1 VEEENMAVPYGFAS
15 RLILAAVAGSLAAGC
30 TSLPGDLEKVRL
42 SYNEVVKT
50 SAEQQLLLN
59 IVRLRYADTP
69 SSLAVSGIAA
79 QYELA
84 RSLAIVPFF
93 GVGGDANP
101 RGFVGILPSAQI
113 GSADRPTISL
123 TPLDDQ
129 EFTRRLFTPLP
140 VEGILYLAKTTWQ
153 IQMVFRLYLEN
164 LNWVSNAQSASGPT
178 PSQAPDF
185 ADFLR
190 GVSALQVLQDRSLI
204 VFGQEERTEPMG
216 GPLPAG
222 RIDAAAVLGAAKSGY
237 EYRRDDGG
245 ATWTLIRKTQ
255 QPVMHVHPVAV
266 SSPEMREFTRV
277 FRLKP
282 GQAKYEIKAESL
294 APFPDTHPPGG
305 VATLDLETRS
315 LLQVLFFVA
324 QGVEVPPAHRAA
336 GIVRVTANQDG
347 SEFDWQRVLRGLLK
361 VKSASGDEPPPSASV
376 AVPYKGHWFYVD
388 ATDHDSKSTFSF
400 LLSVSRMELTSRTPA
415 AGPVLTL
422 PVGGR

>member
-1 VEEENMAVPYGFAS
+1 MRSMTIDWGRRS
-15 RLILAAVAGSLAAGC
+15 RLIIAAVGALLAAGC
-30 TSLPGDLEKVRL
+30 TALPRDLDKVRL

-69 SSLAVSGIAA
+69 SSLSVSAIAA

-113 GSADRPTISL
+113 GNADRPTITL

-178 PSQAPDF
+178 PSQPPDF

-190 GVSALQVLQDRSLI
+190 GVYALQVLQDRALI
-204 VFGQEERTEPMG
+204 VFGQEERSEPVG
-216 GPLPAG
+216 GQLPAE
-222 RIDAAAVLGAAKSGY
+222 RIDAAAVLEAAKAGY

-245 ATWTLIRKTQ
+245 ATWTLTKKTQ
-255 QPVMHVHPVAV
+255 QPVLHVHPAAVA
-266 SSPEMREFTRV
+266 SPEMREFARV

-282 GQAKYEIKAESL
+282 GLTKYDIKSDSL
-294 APFPDTHPPGG
+294 TPFPDTFPPGG
-305 VATLDLETRS
+305 VDTLDLETRS

-324 QGVEVPPAHRAA
+324 QGVEIPPAHRAA
-336 GIVRVTANQDG
+336 GVVRVTADESG
-347 SEFDWQRVLRGLLK
+347 FEFDWQRVLQGLLK
-361 VKSASGDEPPPSASV
+361 VKWASGDDPPPGAYV
-376 AVPYKGHWFYVD
+376 AVPYKGYWFYVD
-388 ATDHDSKSTFSF
+388 QTDHDSKSTFSF

-422 PVGGR
+422 PIGGR

>member
-1 VEEENMAVPYGFAS
+1 MLRYS
-15 RLILAAVAGSLAAGC
+15 RLMRLLVCALVGTLAPGC
-30 TSLPGDLEKVRL
+30 TSLPRDLEKVRL
-42 SYNEVVKT
+42 GYNDVVKS

-59 IVRLRYADTP
+59 IVRLRYADSP
-69 SSLAVSGIAA
+69 SSLAVSAIAA

-84 RSLAIVPFF
+84 KSLAIVPFF
-93 GVGGDANP
+93 AVGGDANP
-101 RGFVGILPSAQI
+101 RGFVGILPGAQI
-113 GSADRPTISL
+113 GSADRPTVTL

-178 PSQAPDF
+178 PSQPPVF

-190 GVSALQVLQDRSLI
+190 GMFALQVLQDRSLI
-204 VFGQEERTEPMG
+204 VFGQEERSEPVG
-216 GPLPAG
+216 GPLPAD
-222 RIDAAAVLGAAKSGY
+222 RIDAAAILEAAKSGY
-237 EYRRDDGG
+237 EYRPDGGG
-245 ATWTLIRKTQ
+245 ATWTLVKKTPL
-255 QPVMHVHPVAV
+255 PVMHVHPAAV
-266 SSPEMREFTRV
+266 SLPEMREVARV
-277 FRLKP
+277 FRL
-282 GQAKYEIKAESL
+282 QAGLTKYEIRSESL
-294 APFPDTHPPGG
+294 NPFPDTYPTEG

-324 QGVEVPPAHRAA
+324 QGVAIPPAHRAA
-336 GIVRVTANQDG
+336 GIVRVTTDQDG
-347 SEFDWQRVLRGLLK
+347 VEFDWQRVLQGLLK
-361 VKSASGDEPPPSASV
+361 VKWASGDEPPPNAYV
-376 AVPYKGHWFYVD
+376 AIPYKGYWFYVD

-400 LLSVSRMELTSRTPA
+400 LLGVSRMELTTRTPA

>member
-1 VEEENMAVPYGFAS
+1 MRVCG
-15 RLILAAVAGSLAAGC
+15 LILAAVACSLAAGC
-30 TSLPGDLEKVRL
+30 TSLPRDLDKVRL

-69 SSLAVSGIAA
+69 SSLSVSAIAA

-113 GSADRPTISL
+113 GNADRPTITL

-178 PSQAPDF
+178 PLKPPEY
-185 ADFLR
+185 ADFFR
-190 GVSALQVLQDRSLI
+190 GVYALQVLQDRSHI
-204 VFGQEERTEPMG
+204 VFGQEERAEPVG
-216 GPLPAG
+216 GPLPAD
-222 RIDAAAVLGAAKSGY
+222 RIDAAAILEAAKSGY

-245 ATWTLIRKTQ
+245 ATWTLVKKTP
-255 QPVMHVHPVAV
+255 QPVMHVHPAAVA
-266 SSPEMREFTRV
+266 SPEMREFARV

-282 GQAKYEIKAESL
+282 GLTKYEIKSESL
-294 APFPDTHPPGG
+294 TPFPDTFPAGG
-305 VATLDLETRS
+305 VETLDLETRS

-324 QGVEVPPAHRAA
+324 QGVEIPPAHRAA
-336 GIVRVTANQDG
+336 GVARITADEAG
-347 SEFDWQRVLRGLLK
+347 IDFDWQQVLQGLLK
-361 VKSASGDEPPPSASV
+361 VKWASGDEPPPGTYV

-388 ATDHDSKSTFSF
+388 QADHDSKSTFSF

>member
-1 VEEENMAVPYGFAS
+1 MRITAIDCGRFS
-15 RLILAAVAGSLAAGC
+15 RLIIAAAGALLASAC
-30 TSLPGDLEKVRL
+30 TSLPRDLDKVRL

-69 SSLAVSGIAA
+69 SSLAVSAIAA

-113 GSADRPTISL
+113 GNADRPTITL

-140 VEGILYLAKTTWQ
+140 VEGMLYLAKTTWQ

-178 PSQAPDF
+178 PSQAPEF

-190 GVSALQVLQDRSLI
+190 GVYALQVLQDRSLI
-204 VFGQEERTEPMG
+204 VFGQEERSEPMG
-216 GPLPAG
+216 GALPAE
-222 RIDAAAVLGAAKSGY
+222 RIDAAAVLEAAKSGY

-245 ATWTLIRKTQ
+245 ATWTLIKKTQ
-255 QPVMHVHPVAV
+255 QPVMHVHPAAV
-266 SSPEMREFTRV
+266 SSAEMREFTRV

-282 GQAKYEIKAESL
+282 GLTKYDIRSESL
-294 APFPDTHPPGG
+294 TPFPDTFPPGG
-305 VATLDLETRS
+305 VETLDLETRS
-315 LLQVLFFVA
+315 LLQVLFFLA
-324 QGVEVPPAHRAA
+324 QGVEIPPAHRAA
-336 GIVRVTANQDG
+336 GIVRVTADQGG
-347 SEFDWQRVLRGLLK
+347 SEFDWQRVLEGLLK
-361 VKSASGDEPPPSASV
+361 VKWATGEEPPPGAHV
-376 AVPYKGHWFYVD
+376 AIPYKGYWYYID

-400 LLSVSRMELTSRTPA
+400 LLSVSRMELATSKPT

>member
-1 VEEENMAVPYGFAS
+1 MRSMTIDCRRFG
-15 RLILAAVAGSLAAGC
+15 RLIIAAAGALLACAC
-30 TSLPGDLEKVRL
+30 TSLPRDLEKVRL

-69 SSLAVSGIAA
+69 SSLSVSAIAA

-113 GSADRPTISL
+113 GNADRPTITL

-178 PSQAPDF
+178 PSKPPDF
-185 ADFLR
+185 ADFFR
-190 GVSALQVLQDRSLI
+190 GVYALQALQDRSLI
-204 VFGQEERTEPMG
+204 VFGQEERTEPVG
-216 GPLPAG
+216 GPLPAD
-222 RIDAAAVLGAAKSGY
+222 RIDAAAVLEAAKSGY
-237 EYRRDDGG
+237 EYRRDEGG
-245 ATWTLIRKTQ
+245 ATWTLVKKTQ
-255 QPVMHVHPVAV
+255 QPLLHVHPAAVA
-266 SSPEMREFTRV
+266 SPEMREFARV

-282 GQAKYEIKAESL
+282 GLTKYEIKSESL
-294 APFPDTHPPGG
+294 TPFPDTFPPGG
-305 VATLDLETRS
+305 VEALDLETRS

-324 QGVEVPPAHRAA
+324 QGVEIPPAHRAA
-336 GIVRVTANQDG
+336 GVARITADDAG
-347 SEFDWQRVLRGLLK
+347 SEFDWQQVLQGLLK
-361 VKSASGDEPPPSASV
+361 VKSAAGEEPPPGAYV

-388 ATDHDSKSTFSF
+388 QTDHDSKSTFSF
-400 LLSVSRMELTSRTPA
+400 LLSVSRMELTSRAPA

>member
-1 VEEENMAVPYGFAS
+1 MAVPRTRVS
-15 RLILAAVAGSLAAGC
+15 RLILAAVACSLAAGC
-30 TSLPGDLEKVRL
+30 TSLPRDLGKVRL

-50 SAEQQLLLN
+50 SGEQQLLLN

-69 SSLAVSGIAA
+69 SSLAVSAIAA

-93 GVGGDANP
+93 AVGGDADP

-113 GSADRPTISL
+113 GDADRPTITL

-185 ADFLR
+185 ADFLG
-190 GVSALQVLQDRSLI
+190 GVYALQALQDRAQI
-204 VFGQEERTEPMG
+204 VFGQEERSEPMG
-216 GPLPAG
+216 GPLPAE
-222 RIDAAAVLGAAKSGY
+222 RIDAAAVLEAAKSGY

-245 ATWTLIRKTQ
+245 ATWTLTKKTQ
-255 QPVMHVHPVAV
+255 QPVMHVHPAAA

-282 GQAKYEIKAESL
+282 GLTKYEIKSESL
-294 APFPDTHPPGG
+294 TPFPDTYPPGG
-305 VATLDLETRS
+305 VETLDLETRS
-315 LLQVLFFVA
+315 LLQALFFVA

-336 GIVRVTANQDG
+336 GIVRVTAGRDG
-347 SEFDWQRVLRGLLK
+347 SEFDWQRVLQGLLK
-361 VKSASGDEPPPSASV
+361 VKSASGDEPPPSAYV
-376 AVPYKGHWFYVD
+376 AIPYRGYWFYVD

-400 LLSVSRMELTSRTPA
+400 LLSVSRMELTSRTPS

>member
-1 VEEENMAVPYGFAS
+1 MTIDRTWFSSP
-15 RLILAAVAGSLAAGC
+15 LIACLGVLLAAGC
-30 TSLPGDLEKVRL
+30 TTLPRDLEKVRL

-69 SSLAVSGIAA
+69 SSLSVSAIAA

-84 RSLAIVPFF
+84 RTLAIVPFF

-113 GSADRPTISL
+113 GNADRPTITL

-178 PSQAPDF
+178 PSQAPEF

-190 GVSALQVLQDRSLI
+190 GVYALQILQDRSLI
-204 VFGQEERTEPMG
+204 VFGQEERSEPMG
-216 GPLPAG
+216 GPLPAE
-222 RIDAAAVLGAAKSGY
+222 RVDAAAVLEAAKSGY

-245 ATWTLIRKTQ
+245 ATWTLIKKTQ
-255 QPVMHVHPVAV
+255 QPVMHVHPTAV
-266 SSPEMREFTRV
+266 SSAEMREFTRV
-277 FRLKP
+277 FRLKQ
-282 GQAKYEIKAESL
+282 GLTRYEIKSESL
-294 APFPDTHPPGG
+294 TPFPDTFPPGG
-305 VATLDLETRS
+305 VTTLDLETRS

-336 GIVRVTANQDG
+336 GIIRVTADQGG
-347 SEFDWQRVLRGLLK
+347 SEFDWQRVLEGLLK
-361 VKSASGDEPPPSASV
+361 VKWAAGDEPPPGAYV
-376 AVPYKGHWFYVD
+376 AVPYKGYWYYVD

-400 LLSVSRMELTSRTPA
+400 LLSVSRMELASSKPS

>member
-1 VEEENMAVPYGFAS
+1 MAVPFTRAS
-15 RLILAAVAGSLAAGC
+15 RLILATVVCLLAAGC
-30 TSLPGDLEKVRL
+30 TSLPRDLEKVRL

-69 SSLAVSGIAA
+69 SSLAVSAIAA

-84 RSLAIVPFF
+84 KSLAIVPFF

-113 GSADRPTISL
+113 GNADRPTITL

-190 GVSALQVLQDRSLI
+190 GVYALQVLQDRALV
-204 VFGQEERTEPMG
+204 VFGQEERSEPVG
-216 GPLPAG
+216 GPLPAE
-222 RIDAAAVLGAAKSGY
+222 RIDAAAVLEAAKSGY
-237 EYRRDDGG
+237 EYRRDGG
-245 ATWTLIRKTQ
+245 GTWSLIKRTQ
-255 QPVMHVHPVAV
+255 QPVMHVHPAAVA
-266 SSPEMREFTRV
+266 SAEMREFARV
-277 FRLKP
+277 FRLKR
-282 GQAKYEIKAESL
+282 GLTKYEIKSESL
-294 APFPDTHPPGG
+294 TPFPDTFPPGG
-305 VATLDLETRS
+305 VDSLDLETRS

-324 QGVEVPPAHRAA
+324 QGVEIPPAHRAA
-336 GIVRVTANQDG
+336 GIVRVTADAGG
-347 SEFDWQRVLRGLLK
+347 SEFDWQRVLQGLLK
-361 VKSASGDEPPPSASV
+361 VKWASGEEPPPSAYV

-388 ATDHDSKSTFSF
+388 QTDHDSKSTFSF
-400 LLSVSRMELTSRTPA
+400 LLSVSRMELTGRAPA

>member
-1 VEEENMAVPYGFAS
+1 MTIDRTWFSSP
-15 RLILAAVAGSLAAGC
+15 LIACLGVLLAAGC
-30 TSLPGDLEKVRL
+30 TTLPRDLEKVRL

-69 SSLAVSGIAA
+69 SSLSVSAIAA

-84 RSLAIVPFF
+84 RTLAIVPFF

-113 GSADRPTISL
+113 GNADRPTITL
-123 TPLDDQ
+123 TPLDEQ

-178 PSQAPDF
+178 PSQAPEF

-190 GVSALQVLQDRSLI
+190 GVYALQILQDRSLI
-204 VFGQEERTEPMG
+204 VFGQEERSEPMG
-216 GPLPAG
+216 GPLPAE
-222 RIDAAAVLGAAKSGY
+222 RVDAAAVLEAAKSGY

-245 ATWTLIRKTQ
+245 ATWTLIKKTQ
-255 QPVMHVHPVAV
+255 QPVMHVHPTAV
-266 SSPEMREFTRV
+266 SSAEMREFTRV
-277 FRLKP
+277 FRLKQ
-282 GQAKYEIKAESL
+282 GLTRYEIKSESL
-294 APFPDTHPPGG
+294 TPFPDTFPPGG
-305 VATLDLETRS
+305 VTTLDLETRS

-336 GIVRVTANQDG
+336 GIIRVTADQGG
-347 SEFDWQRVLRGLLK
+347 SEFDWQRVLEGLLK
-361 VKSASGDEPPPSASV
+361 VKWAAGDEPPPGAYV
-376 AVPYKGHWFYVD
+376 AVPYKGYWYYVD

-400 LLSVSRMELTSRTPA
+400 LLSVSRMELASSKPS

>member
-1 VEEENMAVPYGFAS
+1 MAVSDARMS
-15 RLILAAVAGSLAAGC
+15 RSILVAVACSLAAGC
-30 TSLPGDLEKVRL
+30 TSLPRDLDKVRL
-42 SYNEVVKT
+42 SYNEVVKA

-69 SSLAVSGIAA
+69 SSLSVSTIAA

-113 GSADRPTISL
+113 ANADRPTITL

-190 GVSALQVLQDRSLI
+190 GVYALQVLQDRSLI
-204 VFGQEERTEPMG
+204 VFGQEERSESMG
-216 GPLPAG
+216 GPLPAE
-222 RIDAAAVLGAAKSGY
+222 RVDAAAVLEAAKSGY
-237 EYRRDDGG
+237 EYRRDGDG
-245 ATWTLIRKTQ
+245 ATWTLIKKSP
-255 QPVMHVHPVAV
+255 QPVMHVHPAAV
-266 SSPEMREFTRV
+266 SLPEMREFARV

-282 GQAKYEIKAESL
+282 GLAKYDIKSESL
-294 APFPDTHPPGG
+294 IPFPDTFPPGG
-305 VATLDLETRS
+305 VETLDLETRS

-324 QGVEVPPAHRAA
+324 QGVEIPPAHRAA
-336 GIVRVTANQDG
+336 GIVRVTADQG
-347 SEFDWQRVLRGLLK
+347 GFEFDWQRVLSGLLN
-361 VKSASGDEPPPSASV
+361 VKWAAGDDPPPSAYV
-376 AVPYKGHWFYVD
+376 AVPYKGYWFYVD
-388 ATDHDSKSTFSF
+388 QTDHESKSTFSF

>member
-1 VEEENMAVPYGFAS
+1 MAIPGPRAS
-15 RLILAAVAGSLAAGC
+15 RLILAAVACSLAAGC
-30 TSLPGDLEKVRL
+30 TSLPRDLEKVRL

-69 SSLAVSGIAA
+69 SSLAVSAIAA

-84 RSLAIVPFF
+84 KSLAIVPFF

-101 RGFVGILPSAQI
+101 RGFVGILPSAQV
-113 GSADRPTISL
+113 GSADRPTITL

-140 VEGILYLAKTTWQ
+140 VDGILYLAKTTWQ

-164 LNWVSNAQSASGPT
+164 LNWVSNTQSASGPT
-178 PSQAPDF
+178 PSQAPDY
-185 ADFLR
+185 AEFLR
-190 GVSALQVLQDRSLI
+190 GVFALQVLQDRALV
-204 VFGQEERTEPMG
+204 VFGQEERSETMG
-216 GPLPAG
+216 GPLPAE
-222 RIDAAAVLGAAKSGY
+222 RIDAAAVLEAAKSGY

-245 ATWTLIRKTQ
+245 ATWTLVKKIQ
-255 QPVMHVHPVAV
+255 QPVMHVHPAAVAL
-266 SSPEMREFTRV
+266 PEMREFTRV

-282 GQAKYEIKAESL
+282 GLTKYEIKSESL
-294 APFPDTHPPGG
+294 VPFPDTYPPGG

-324 QGVEVPPAHRAA
+324 QGVEIPPAHRAA
-336 GIVRVTANQDG
+336 GIVRITSDPSG
-347 SEFDWQRVLRGLLK
+347 SEFDWQRVLQGLLK
-361 VKSASGDEPPPSASV
+361 VKYAVGDEPPTSAYV
-376 AVPYKGHWFYVD
+376 AIPYKGHWFYLD

-400 LLSVSRMELTSRTPA
+400 LLSVSRMELSSRAPL

>member
-1 VEEENMAVPYGFAS
+1 MFAYS
-15 RLILAAVAGSLAAGC
+15 RSIRLSVCALVCAVAPGC
-30 TSLPGDLEKVRL
+30 TNLPRDLEKVRL

-69 SSLAVSGIAA
+69 SSLAVSAIAA

-84 RSLAIVPFF
+84 KSLAIVPFF

-101 RGFVGILPSAQI
+101 RGFIGILPGAQI
-113 GSADRPTISL
+113 ANADRPTITL

-178 PSQAPDF
+178 PSQPPDF

-190 GVSALQVLQDRSLI
+190 GVYALQVLQDRSLI
-204 VFGQEERTEPMG
+204 VFGQEERSEPMG
-216 GPLPAG
+216 GPLSAE
-222 RIDAAAVLGAAKSGY
+222 RIDAAAVLEAAKSGF
-237 EYRRDDGG
+237 EYRRDNGG
-245 ATWTLIRKTQ
+245 ATWTLVKKTP
-255 QPVMHVHPVAV
+255 QPVMHVHPTAV
-266 SSPEMREFTRV
+266 SLPEMREFTRV

-282 GQAKYEIKAESL
+282 GLTKYEIRSESL
-294 APFPDTHPPGG
+294 TPFPDTYPAGG
-305 VATLDLETRS
+305 VETLDLETRS

-324 QGVEVPPAHRAA
+324 QGVEIPPAHRAA
-336 GIVRVTANQDG
+336 GIVRVTADQGG
-347 SEFDWQRVLRGLLK
+347 SDFDWQQVLQGLLK
-361 VKSASGDEPPPSASV
+361 VKWALGDEPPPSAYV
-376 AVPYKGHWFYVD
+376 AVPYKGFWYYVD

-400 LLSVSRMELTSRTPA
+400 LLGVSRMELTSRTPA